1 MQNQG
6 VSGINYGEKV
16 IGRGVISLILMG
28 LLKAAAG
35 IMSGAVVLL
44 ADALST
50 GSDIIRLIGS
60 YVGLKLSNRGA
71 EGGFKYGYY
80 KVDTFIAFLI
90 AASMVYFGAAILI
103 KNIENFNKVPAVTD
117 PYIVIGVGI
126 FSIAFSMNYANLL
139 KKAAE
144 ESHSLSIEMNTKGRQ
159 GGILMSFAVLAAV
172 IASLY
177 QLPYIETSIGII
189 IALITLKFGL
199 ESVKASVFYL
209 LDFWNDPQL
218 IAKIEE
224 AIQKNAKIV
233 TEIKKIR
240 LRKAGVWIF
249 GEIYL
254 EIPAFVDSR
263 NIRTEIT
270 HLQGKVHQV
279 DPYIKDIVIY
289 FKIPKPLKIQVAI
302 PVKEKNGLESQVA
315 MNEEEMKYYLIVDV
329 HEKQV
334 ENERFFEVEMKTP
347 ESITK
352 VVKILEKQEVE
363 IVINNNLNS
372 LLYYT
377 LQHVHHMQL
386 YPAFPN
392 IKTAKDTIKLLM
404 IDT

>member
-6 VSGINYGEKV
+6 VSGISYGEKV
-16 IGRGVISLILMG
+16 IGKGIITLVLMG

-50 GSDIIRLIGS
+50 GSDIVRLIGS

-80 KVDTFIAFLI
+80 KIDTFIAFLI
-90 AASMVYFGAAILI
+90 AASMVYFGAEILI
-103 KNIENFNKVPAVTD
+103 GNIENFNKVPSVTD
-117 PYIVIGVGI
+117 PYIILSVGI
-126 FSIAFSMNYANLL
+126 FSVAFSMNYANVL
-139 KKAAE
+139 KKAAD
-144 ESHSLSIEMNTKGRQ
+144 ESHAISLEINVKGRQ
-159 GGILMSFAVLAAV
+159 SGILMSFAVLAAV

-177 QLPYIETSIGII
+177 QLAYIEASIGIV
-189 IALITLKFGL
+189 IALIILKFGI

-209 LDFWNDPQL
+209 LDYWNDPQL
-218 IAKIEE
+218 VTKIEA

-254 EIPAFVDSR
+254 EIPSFVDAR
-263 NIRTEIT
+263 NIRTEIA
-270 HLQGKVHQV
+270 HLQEKVHQV
-279 DPYIKDIVIY
+279 DDYIKDIVIY
-289 FKIPKPLKIQVAI
+289 FKIPKPSKIQVAI
-302 PVKEKNGLESQVA
+302 PVKEKNGLDSQIA
-315 MNEEEMKYYLIVDV
+315 TNEDDMKYYLIVDV

-352 VVKILEKQEVE
+352 ITKILEKQEVE
-363 IVINNNLNS
+363 IVVNNNMNS

-377 LQHVHHMQL
+377 LQHVHHIQL

-392 IKTAKDTIKLLM
+392 IKTARDTLKLLV